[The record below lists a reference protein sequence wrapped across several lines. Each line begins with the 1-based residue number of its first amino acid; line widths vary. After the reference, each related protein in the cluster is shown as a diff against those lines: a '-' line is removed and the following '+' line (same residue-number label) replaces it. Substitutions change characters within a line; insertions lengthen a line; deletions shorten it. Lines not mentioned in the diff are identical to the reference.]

1 MTYPDPANTS
11 RASAGGSAYAGRMT
25 GPDPNLA
32 TAETAPVGASIA
44 EADITGL
51 AHGGDGVCRLEG
63 RVCFVPYALP
73 GDRVRIALGAA
84 TKGILRGRIVE
95 VLSPS
100 PHRAQAGCGVFGRC
114 GGCTWLHFAYP
125 AQLEWKARIV
135 SDCLERIGKISA
147 QVQTI
152 EDPALRL
159 GYRTRATFRSDGQR
173 WGFYEAGTHDLVDI
187 ASCPLCHPKLNAAL
201 GALRTLEVTG
211 PVEVV
216 VNPSGAEVMVYTAT
230 EQPALRETFPAYNT
244 RDDGERVA
252 FWHEGAPIVNGSF
265 SQSSLLLNRL
275 LVEKVHALAAGA
287 SRVLDLYCG
296 NGNLSRGL
304 ADAVEVHG
312 MDSSPHGIAAAQL
325 NTKAH
330 YARGDERGF
339 AQLIGE
345 GPWDAII
352 VDPPRTGAKAI
363 ANALAGAK
371 AGQIVYVSCDP
382 ATFARDAAVLV
393 AGGWSLSECTV
404 IDLFPN
410 TFHIETVGLFQC
422 V

>member
-1 MTYPDPANTS
+1 MTESNPDLVAAES
-11 RASAGGSAYAGRMT
+11 ESATLQS
-25 GPDPNLA
+25 
-32 TAETAPVGASIA
+32 A
-44 EADITGL
+44 EAEITGL

-73 GDRVRIALGAA
+73 GDRVRIELQGA
-84 TKGILRGRIVE
+84 TKGVLRGRVVE

-100 PHRAQAGCGVFGRC
+100 PHRTQAGCGVFGRC

-135 SDCLERIGKISA
+135 SDCLERIGKIRA
-147 QVQTI
+147 EVQTI

-159 GYRTRATFRSDGQR
+159 GYRTRATFRGDGQR

-187 ASCPLCHPKLNAAL
+187 VSCPLCHPKLNAAL

-216 VNPSGAEVMVYTAT
+216 VNPGGAEVLVYTAT
-230 EQPALRETFPAYNT
+230 EQPVLRETFAAYNT
-244 RDDGERVA
+244 RDDDQRAA
-252 FWHEGAPIVNGSF
+252 FWFDEAPIINGAF
-265 SQSSLLLNRL
+265 SQSSLLLNRML
-275 LVEKVHALAAGA
+275 IGKVHALAAGA

-304 ADAVEVHG
+304 ADTAEVHG
-312 MDSSPHGIAAAQL
+312 MDSSPQGIAAAQL

-330 YARGDERGF
+330 YARGDERAF
-339 AQLIGE
+339 AQAVAQ
-345 GPWDAII
+345 GPWDVII
-352 VDPPRTGAKAI
+352 LDPPRTGAKAI
-363 ANALAGAK
+363 AKALAGAK
-371 AGQIVYVSCDP
+371 AGRIVYVSCDP

-393 AGGWSLSECTV
+393 AGGWSLSECTA

-410 TFHIETVGLFQC
+410 TFHMETVGLFRRG
-422 V
+422 